1 MWLRSPKSEWGWLPA
16 KIIRKEVVLAVATK
30 SELKTSGSKVVGGAD
45 NGSGLKDAYGRYR
58 TSADAVNTTTSLSS
72 SVGSGGVGGKVG
84 GGGEDP
90 DPLPKSSDD
99 ANDNVNDLIVCGNLA
114 EGGLAQ
120 PAMEEEAALQSDK
133 QQQLQQQEQTED
145 VENVEKENDD
155 NVDPTVVTPSPE
167 DTMIELTLVDDFDGL
182 RLEGNNAVVVAT
194 GGATNNADNSTT
206 TTIASSG
213 QKRRRKKGKSY
224 TTGDYYA
231 NAQPFTEI
239 VRIAS
244 NAFVAARGEEHPDI
258 KLRNIPMTQYYGP
271 SSSSSSL
278 SKNNKQASNGSSK
291 NNDDSDLQSTI
302 STAALTMMI
311 QDTVTGG
318 VDDLIG
324 LTHLHEPAILHAIR
338 LRYDADIIYTSTG
351 PILLAIN
358 PFKVSR
364 EKFLLVCIEDSGAI
378 NMLWCLT

>member
-1 MWLRSPKSEWGWLPA
+1 MEEGSHVWLRSPKSEWGWLPA

-58 TSADAVNTTTSLSS
+58 TSAAAVNTTTSLSS

-84 GGGEDP
+84 GGGGDP

-99 ANDNVNDLIVCGNLA
+99 ANDNDNDLICGSQA
-114 EGGLAQ
+114 EGGLTQ
-120 PAMEEEAALQSDK
+120 PAVEVEAALQSDK
-133 QQQLQQQEQTED
+133 QQLQQQQQQEQTED
-145 VENVEKENDD
+145 VEKENDD
-155 NVDPTVVTPSPE
+155 KVDPTVVTPSPE

-194 GGATNNADNSTT
+194 GGAANNTDNSTT

-213 QKRRRKKGKSY
+213 QKRRRKQGKS

-244 NAFVAARGEEHPDI
+244 NALVTARGEEHPDI
-258 KLRNIPMTQYYGP
+258 KLRNIPMTQYGP
-271 SSSSSSL
+271 PSSSSL
-278 SKNNKQASNGSSK
+278 SKNNKQADGSK
-291 NNDDSDLQSTI
+291 NNDNSDLQST

-364 EKFLLVCIEDSGAI
+364 EILVGVH
-378 NMLWCLT
+378 

>member
-16 KIIRKEVVLAVATK
+16 KIVRKEVVAIR
-30 SELKTSGSKVVGGAD
+30 SESKPSSSNKVGGGAD
-45 NGSGLKDAYGRYR
+45 NGTGLKDAYGRYR
-58 TSADAVNTTTSLSS
+58 TSAAVNSRPS
-72 SVGSGGVGGKVG
+72 SGGDDGGN
-84 GGGEDP
+84 
-90 DPLPKSSDD
+90 PLPKSPDD
-99 ANDNVNDLIVCGNLA
+99 SNDTIGSQSEGELVQPVA
-114 EGGLAQ
+114 EEQASMAGDEQ
-120 PAMEEEAALQSDK
+120 K
-133 QQQLQQQEQTED
+133 QQQGQQQLED
-145 VENVEKENDD
+145 VKEKKEDQPID
-155 NVDPTVVTPSPE
+155 ATSSPD

-182 RLEGNNAVVVAT
+182 RLEGNNTVVVAT
-194 GGATNNADNSTT
+194 GGGNSINT
-206 TTIASSG
+206 SG
-213 QKRRRKKGKSY
+213 QNSRRKKGKS

-239 VRIAS
+239 IRITN

-258 KLRNIPMTQYYGP
+258 KLRNIPMTQYGP
-271 SSSSSSL
+271 SSNQNKNQSS
-278 SKNNKQASNGSSK
+278 NDGGRVDADGSS
-291 NNDDSDLQSTI
+291 NNDKT
-302 STAALTMMI
+302 TTPALTMMI

-364 EKFLLVCIEDSGAI
+364 HSLLLASMTVKSSMFLI
-378 NMLWCLT
+378 